1 MTGRFQDAM
10 IRIAIDA
17 MGGDRGPRTVVQGA
31 LVAARDLPLELT
43 LVGPEEELR
52 AELARAGSA
61 TGVIRVC
68 HAGSVVGM
76 AESPSEALRR
86 KPDASVRVSAALLA
100 SGEVDAVVGVGHT
113 GAMVMAVHAALG
125 MIPGVDRPA
134 LATGVPTSAGVGVL
148 LDAGANVGCRPGHLV
163 QFAVMGSVFAR
174 VAFGIE
180 RPRVGLLSIGEEE
193 TKGNE
198 LIRDAHRLLKD
209 SSLNFVGN
217 VDARA
222 LYHGTADVIVCDGFT
237 GNVALK
243 VSEGLAELIA
253 ELMAAELSGPAAPSL
268 SLPIRRSIR
277 RLRKRLDYA
286 EYGGAPLLGV
296 AGLAVVGHGRSS
308 ARAVRNAI
316 ALAHRFAESGLVDRI
331 QSEIAAAGAS
341 HT

>member
-1 MTGRFQDAM
+1 M

-31 LVAARDLPLELT
+31 LAAARDLPLELT
-43 LVGPEEELR
+43 LVGPEGELR
-52 AELARAGSA
+52 GELARAGSR
-61 TGVIRVC
+61 TGAVRVC
-68 HAGSVVGM
+68 HAGTVVGM
-76 AESPSEALRR
+76 AESPTEALRR

-100 SGEVDAVVGVGHT
+100 AGEVDALVGVGHT
-113 GAMVMAVHAALG
+113 GAMVMAVHGALG

-148 LDAGANVGCRPGHLV
+148 LDVGANVGCRPGHLV
-163 QFAVMGSVFAR
+163 QFAVMGSVFAH
-174 VAFGIE
+174 VALGIE

-193 TKGNE
+193 TKGND

-209 SSLNFVGN
+209 SPLNFGGN
-217 VDARA
+217 IDARA

-253 ELMAAELSGPAAPSL
+253 GLMAAELSGPAAPDL

-316 ALAHRFAESGLVDRI
+316 ALAHRFAETGLVGRI
-331 QSEIAAAGAS
+331 QDEIAAVGAWQS
-341 HT
+341 